1 MVTVTM
7 EVNSLGKLAGNGIA
21 HLRLLLL
28 SSHVLT
34 VSEVVLTVSQENTRC
49 CTDNSII
56 RKQRDRLFIAD
67 HRSAPTYLQYHT

>member
-34 VSEVVLTVSQENTRC
+34 VSEVVLTVSQKHTMLHRQLDYQKATRQTFHC
-49 CTDNSII
+49 
-56 RKQRDRLFIAD
+56 
-67 HRSAPTYLQYHT
+67 